1 MKRFAFVVLAVAVL
15 AIGRS
20 GVASAHPLGNFTINH
35 YAGVTVRSDTVGVD
49 YVIDMAEIPAFQA
62 RVDIDRDGDGSL
74 SAAELTGYAAVR
86 CNDLRS
92 GLALLIDGHAVTLE
106 VDRASATLPA
116 GQAGLATLR
125 VECAYEG
132 AVAAVAGDG
141 SRQLEIADTNY
152 AERIGWREITVQA
165 DGVRVETS
173 LPSESVSRRLTAYPQ
188 DLLASPLDVRRGGV
202 RVTGGGSS
210 GARPA
215 TPNAPP
221 ATDGRPADPLAALI
235 GQDELSAIGVALALL
250 VAFGLGVVHAL
261 SPGHGKSVMAAYL
274 VGTRGT
280 RRQALVLGPVVALSH
295 TAGVLLLGG
304 ATLAASRLIAPER
317 LYPYLSVTAGVIVL
331 VVGLTLVARR
341 VRSRRHGHDHA
352 QDATSAPLGWRLLVA
367 LGLSGGIVPS
377 ASALLLLL
385 GAIHFDRIA
394 LGMLL
399 ILAFGAGMAATLVGV
414 GLALVGARRF
424 AQGAVHG
431 HRILGQGLRFL
442 PELTAL
448 VVLVLGAGMTA
459 QGLATVF

>member
-1 MKRFAFVVLAVAVL
+1 MKRLALVALAIAVL
-15 AIGRS
+15 AIGGA

-35 YAGVTVRSDTVGVD
+35 YAGVTVRSDSVAVD

-62 RVDIDRDGDGSL
+62 RVDIDRDGDGAL
-74 SAAELTGYAAVR
+74 SATELAAYAEAR
-86 CNDLRS
+86 CDDLRS
-92 GLALLIDGHAVTLE
+92 GLGLRIDGQDLALV
-106 VDRASATLPA
+106 VGAAAATLPT
-116 GQAGLATLR
+116 GQAGLTTLR
-125 VECAYEG
+125 IECAYQG
-132 AVAAVAGDG
+132 AVGAQIGDG
-141 SRQLEIADTNY
+141 ARRLEIADTNY
-152 AERIGWREITVQA
+152 AERIGWREITVRA
-165 DGVRVETS
+165 DGVRIETS
-173 LPSESVSRRLTAYPQ
+173 LPTESVSRRLTTYPQ
-188 DLLASPLDVRRGGV
+188 DLLSSPLDVRRGDV
-202 RVTGGGSS
+202 RVTAGGPS
-210 GARPA
+210 APRPA
-215 TPNAPP
+215 APNAAP

-235 GQDELSAIGVALALL
+235 GQDDLSAIGVALALL

-304 ATLAASRLIAPER
+304 ATLAASRLISPER
-317 LYPYLSVTAGVIVL
+317 LYPYLSITAGVIV
-331 VVGLTLVARR
+331 VGVGLTLVARR
-341 VRSRRHGHDHA
+341 LRSRRHGHDHVHG
-352 QDATSAPLGWRLLVA
+352 ATTAPLGWRLLVA

-394 LGMLL
+394 LGLVL
-399 ILAFGAGMAATLVGV
+399 ILTFGSGMAATLVGV

-431 HRILGQGLRFL
+431 HRILGHALRLL
-442 PELTAL
+442 PELTAI
-448 VVLVLGAGMTA
+448 VVLVLGVGMTA